1 MATSN
6 PSSTFTRPNNT
17 TAYASG
23 NLVANSTTAGSVV
36 PMSWTLGYSVVTAPV
51 RCKRVRLQ
59 KSGTSVTN
67 ATFRLHL
74 YGASPTVANGDGG
87 AWSTDTS
94 ANYLG
99 YFDITQQGATLLAFT
114 DGCAGWGAFAAGGE
128 LNLKLG
134 AGKTIYG
141 LLEARAAYAPAANEA
156 FSVTP
161 ELIEDGGSGG
171 ND

>member
-6 PSSTFTRPNNT
+6 PSSTFTRPNNV

-23 NLVANSTTAGSVV
+23 NLVANSTTAASVV
-36 PMSWTLGYSVVTAPV
+36 PLSWTLAYSIVTAPV
-51 RCKRVRLQ
+51 RCKRSRMQ
-59 KSGTSVTN
+59 KSGTTAANS
-67 ATFRLHL
+67 AFRLHL
-74 YGASPTVANGDGG
+74 YGAPPTVANGDGG

-94 ANYLG
+94 GNYLG
-99 YFDITQQGATLLAFT
+99 YMDMTQQGSTLLAFT
-114 DGCAGWGAFAAGGE
+114 DGCAGWGAFGAGGE

-141 LLEARAAYAPAANEA
+141 LLEARAAYAPAANET
-156 FSVTP
+156 FTLVL

-171 ND
+171 HD